1 MAPSG
6 PRIPSGKEAAF
17 VAYAGVM
24 AQLQEEQNKREAR
37 SLLKTVGGHFF
48 RMDDI
53 VQQVADMAAHS
64 ADHAKARRL
73 YLVRR
78 MLVFRNL

>member
-1 MAPSG
+1 M
-6 PRIPSGKEAAF
+6 
-17 VAYAGVM
+17 AYAGVM

-48 RMDDI
+48 RMDDV
-53 VQQVADMAAHS
+53 VQKVADIAVHS

-78 MLVFRNL
+78 MLVFPNL

>member
-48 RMDDI
+48 RMDDV
-53 VQQVADMAAHS
+53 VQKVADIAVHS
-64 ADHAKARRL
+64 ADHAQARRL

-78 MLVFRNL
+78 MLVFPNL

>member
-1 MAPSG
+1 M
-6 PRIPSGKEAAF
+6 
-17 VAYAGVM
+17 AYAGVM

-48 RMDDI
+48 RMDDV
-53 VQQVADMAAHS
+53 VQHVADMAVHS
-64 ADHAKARRL
+64 ADHEKARRL

-78 MLVFRNL
+78 MLVFGNHNWLSTMERLRK